1 MPNRTLVALD
11 TMGRT
16 LRDLRVSVTDR
27 SNFRCRY
34 CMPRERFGK
43 EHNFLPKSEILSYEE
58 IQKFVL
64 ACKPLGLRKVR
75 ITGGEPLLRKDLPKL
90 VRHISDLGLEVALTT
105 NGSLLKREAASL
117 AEAGLERVTISLD
130 AVDQELHSSIT
141 DSNVTVTDILDGIQ
155 DAISRG
161 LGPVKV
167 NCVVRRGVNE
177 SQIPKLVRQF
187 RGTGAIVRFIE
198 FMDVGATNGWTPGQ
212 VVPTSEI
219 LDFLSKEF
227 DLVPIMR
234 DSPSDVATRWGH
246 SDGSGE
252 IGFISSVSQP
262 FCGDCVRARLSSNGN
277 LVTCLFTSVGHDMSE
292 LIRGEE
298 DVSKL
303 TEAIKQVWTRRS
315 DMYSEER
322 SSSAYSLPRVEM
334 SYIGG

>member
-1 MPNRTLVALD
+1 MPNRTHVALD
-11 TMGRT
+11 TMGRP

-27 SNFRCRY
+27 CNFRCRY

-90 VRHISDLGLEVALTT
+90 VRYISDLELEVALTT
-105 NGSLLKREAASL
+105 NGSFLKREAARL
-117 AEAGLERVTISLD
+117 AEAGLDRVTISLD
-130 AVDQELHSSIT
+130 AVDQELHSRIT
-141 DSNVTVTDILDGIQ
+141 DSNVTVADILDGIHE
-155 DAISRG
+155 AISRG

-167 NCVVRRGVNE
+167 NCVVQRGVNE

-198 FMDVGATNGWTPGQ
+198 FMDVGGTNGWTRGQ
-212 VVPTSEI
+212 VVPTSDI
-219 LDFLSKEF
+219 LEFLSDEF
-227 DLVPIMR
+227 DLVPLMR
-234 DSPSDVATRWGH
+234 DSPSDVASRWGH

-252 IGFISSVSQP
+252 VGFISSVSQP
-262 FCGDCVRARLSSNGN
+262 FCGDCVRARLSSNGK
-277 LVTCLFTSVGHDMSE
+277 LFTCLFTSIGHDMSE
-292 LIRGEE
+292 LIRGEG
-298 DVSKL
+298 DVSDL
-303 TEAIKQVWTRRS
+303 NEAIKEVWTRRS
-315 DMYSEER
+315 DRYSEER
-322 SSSAYSLPRVEM
+322 SSDVYSLPRVEM

>member
-1 MPNRTLVALD
+1 MPNRTHVALD
-11 TMGRT
+11 TMGRP

-27 SNFRCRY
+27 CNFRCRY

-90 VRHISDLGLEVALTT
+90 VRYISDLGLEVALTT
-105 NGSLLKREAASL
+105 NGSFLKREAARL
-117 AEAGLERVTISLD
+117 AEAGLDRVTISLD
-130 AVDQELHSSIT
+130 AVDQELHSRIT
-141 DSNVTVTDILDGIQ
+141 DSNVTVADILDGIHE
-155 DAISRG
+155 AISRG

-167 NCVVRRGVNE
+167 NCVVQRGVNE

-198 FMDVGATNGWTPGQ
+198 FMDVGATNGWTRGQ

-219 LDFLSKEF
+219 LEFLSDEF
-227 DLVPIMR
+227 DLVPLMR
-234 DSPSDVATRWGH
+234 DSPSDVASRWGH

-252 IGFISSVSQP
+252 VGFISSVSQP
-262 FCGDCVRARLSSNGN
+262 FCGDCVRARLSSNGK
-277 LVTCLFTSVGHDMSE
+277 LFTCLFTSIGHDMSE
-292 LIRGEE
+292 LIRGEG
-298 DVSKL
+298 DVSNL
-303 TEAIKQVWTRRS
+303 NEAIKEVWTRRS
-315 DMYSEER
+315 DRYSEDR
-322 SSSAYSLPRVEM
+322 SSDAYSLPRVEM

>member
-1 MPNRTLVALD
+1 MPNRTHVTLD
-11 TMGRT
+11 TMGRP

-27 SNFRCRY
+27 CNFRCRY

-90 VRHISDLGLEVALTT
+90 VRYISDLGIEVALTT
-105 NGSLLKREAASL
+105 NGSFLKREAARL
-117 AEAGLERVTISLD
+117 AEAGLDRVTISLD
-130 AVDQELHSSIT
+130 AVDQELHSRIT
-141 DSNVTVTDILDGIQ
+141 DSNVTVIDIIDGIHE
-155 DAISRG
+155 AISRG

-167 NCVVRRGVNE
+167 NCVVQRGVNE
-177 SQIPKLVRQF
+177 SQITKLVRQF

-198 FMDVGATNGWTPGQ
+198 FMDVGGTNGWTRGQ

-219 LDFLSKEF
+219 LEFLSDEF
-227 DLVPIMR
+227 DLVPLMR
-234 DSPSDVATRWGH
+234 DSPSDVASRWGH

-252 IGFISSVSQP
+252 VGFISSVSQP
-262 FCGDCVRARLSSNGN
+262 FCGDCVRARLSSNGK
-277 LVTCLFTSVGHDMSE
+277 LFTCLFTSIGHDMSE
-292 LIRGEE
+292 LIRDEG
-298 DVSKL
+298 DVSNL
-303 TEAIKQVWTRRS
+303 NEAIKEVWTRRS
-315 DMYSEER
+315 DRYSEER
-322 SSSAYSLPRVEM
+322 SSDVYSLPRVEM

>member
-1 MPNRTLVALD
+1 MPNRTHVALD
-11 TMGRT
+11 TMGRP

-27 SNFRCRY
+27 CNFRCRY

-90 VRHISDLGLEVALTT
+90 VRYISDLGLEVALTT
-105 NGSLLKREAASL
+105 NGSFLKREAARL
-117 AEAGLERVTISLD
+117 AEAGLDRVTISLD
-130 AVDQELHSSIT
+130 AVDQELHSRIT
-141 DSNVTVTDILDGIQ
+141 DSNVTVADILDGIHE
-155 DAISRG
+155 AISRG

-167 NCVVRRGVNE
+167 NCVVQRGVNE

-198 FMDVGATNGWTPGQ
+198 FMDVGATNGWTRGQ

-219 LDFLSKEF
+219 LEFLSDEF
-227 DLVPIMR
+227 DLVPLMR
-234 DSPSDVATRWGH
+234 DSPSDVASRWGH

-252 IGFISSVSQP
+252 VGFISSVSQP
-262 FCGDCVRARLSSNGN
+262 FCGDCVRARLSSNGK
-277 LVTCLFTSVGHDMSE
+277 LFTCLFTSIGHDMSE
-292 LIRGEE
+292 LIRGEG
-298 DVSKL
+298 DVSDL
-303 TEAIKQVWTRRS
+303 NEAIKEVWTRRS
-315 DMYSEER
+315 DRYSEER
-322 SSSAYSLPRVEM
+322 SSDAYSLPRVEM

>member
-1 MPNRTLVALD
+1 MPNRTHVALD
-11 TMGRT
+11 TMGRP

-27 SNFRCRY
+27 CNFRCRY

-90 VRHISDLGLEVALTT
+90 VRYISDLGLEVALTT
-105 NGSLLKREAASL
+105 NGSFLKREAARL
-117 AEAGLERVTISLD
+117 AEAGLDRVTISLD
-130 AVDQELHSSIT
+130 AVDQELHSRIT
-141 DSNVTVTDILDGIQ
+141 DSNVTVADILDGIHE
-155 DAISRG
+155 AISRG

-167 NCVVRRGVNE
+167 NCVVQRGVNE

-198 FMDVGATNGWTPGQ
+198 FMDVGGTNGWTRGQ
-212 VVPTSEI
+212 VVPTSDI
-219 LDFLSKEF
+219 LEFLSDEF
-227 DLVPIMR
+227 DLVPLMR
-234 DSPSDVATRWGH
+234 DSPSDVASRWGH

-252 IGFISSVSQP
+252 VGFISSVSQP
-262 FCGDCVRARLSSNGN
+262 FCGDCVRARLSSNGK
-277 LVTCLFTSVGHDMSE
+277 LFTCLFTSIGHDMSE
-292 LIRGEE
+292 LIRGEG
-298 DVSKL
+298 DVSNL
-303 TEAIKQVWTRRS
+303 NEAIKEVWTRRS
-315 DMYSEER
+315 DRYSEDR
-322 SSSAYSLPRVEM
+322 SSDAYSLPRVEM

>member
-1 MPNRTLVALD
+1 MPNRTHVALD
-11 TMGRT
+11 TMGRP

-27 SNFRCRY
+27 CNFRCRY

-90 VRHISDLGLEVALTT
+90 VRYISDLGIEVALTT
-105 NGSLLKREAASL
+105 NGSFLKREAARL
-117 AEAGLERVTISLD
+117 AEAGLDRVTISLD
-130 AVDQELHSSIT
+130 AVDQELHSRIT
-141 DSNVTVTDILDGIQ
+141 DSNVTVADILDGIHE
-155 DAISRG
+155 AISRG

-167 NCVVRRGVNE
+167 NCVVQRGVNE

-198 FMDVGATNGWTPGQ
+198 FMDVGGTNGWTRGQ
-212 VVPTSEI
+212 VVPTSDI
-219 LDFLSKEF
+219 LEFLSDEF
-227 DLVPIMR
+227 DLVPLMR
-234 DSPSDVATRWGH
+234 DSPSDVASRWGH

-252 IGFISSVSQP
+252 VGFISSVSQP
-262 FCGDCVRARLSSNGN
+262 FCGDCVRARLSSNGK
-277 LVTCLFTSVGHDMSE
+277 LFTCLFTSIGHDMSE
-292 LIRGEE
+292 LIRGEG
-298 DVSKL
+298 DVSNL
-303 TEAIKQVWTRRS
+303 NEAIKEVWTRRS
-315 DMYSEER
+315 DRYSEDR
-322 SSSAYSLPRVEM
+322 SSDAYSLPRVEM

>member
-1 MPNRTLVALD
+1 MPNRTHVALD
-11 TMGRT
+11 TMGRP

-27 SNFRCRY
+27 CNFRCRY

-90 VRHISDLGLEVALTT
+90 VRYISDLGLEVALTT
-105 NGSLLKREAASL
+105 NGSFLKREAARL
-117 AEAGLERVTISLD
+117 AEAGLDRVTISLD
-130 AVDQELHSSIT
+130 AVDQELHSRIT
-141 DSNVTVTDILDGIQ
+141 DSNVTVADILDGIHE
-155 DAISRG
+155 AISRG

-167 NCVVRRGVNE
+167 NCVVQRGVNE

-198 FMDVGATNGWTPGQ
+198 FMDVGGTNGWTRGQ

-219 LDFLSKEF
+219 LEFLSDEF
-227 DLVPIMR
+227 DLVPLIR
-234 DSPSDVATRWGH
+234 DSPSDVASRWGH

-252 IGFISSVSQP
+252 VGFISSVSQP
-262 FCGDCVRARLSSNGN
+262 FCGDCVRARLSSNGK
-277 LVTCLFTSVGHDMSE
+277 LFTCLFTSIGHDMSE
-292 LIRGEE
+292 LIRGEG
-298 DVSKL
+298 DVSNL
-303 TEAIKQVWTRRS
+303 NEAIKEVWTRRS
-315 DMYSEER
+315 DRYSEDR
-322 SSSAYSLPRVEM
+322 SSDAYSLPRVEM

>member
-1 MPNRTLVALD
+1 MPNRTHVALD
-11 TMGRT
+11 TMGRP

-27 SNFRCRY
+27 CNFRCRY

-90 VRHISDLGLEVALTT
+90 VRYISDLGLEVALTT
-105 NGSLLKREAASL
+105 NGSFLKREAARL
-117 AEAGLERVTISLD
+117 AEAGLDRVTISLD
-130 AVDQELHSSIT
+130 AVDQELHSRIT
-141 DSNVTVTDILDGIQ
+141 DSNVTVADILDGIHE
-155 DAISRG
+155 AISRG

-167 NCVVRRGVNE
+167 NCVVQRGVNE
-177 SQIPKLVRQF
+177 SQIPKLIRQF

-198 FMDVGATNGWTPGQ
+198 FMDVGATNGWTRGQ

-219 LDFLSKEF
+219 LEFLSDEF
-227 DLVPIMR
+227 DLVPLMR
-234 DSPSDVATRWGH
+234 DSPSDVASRWGH

-252 IGFISSVSQP
+252 VGFISSVSQP
-262 FCGDCVRARLSSNGN
+262 FCGDCVRARLSSNGK
-277 LVTCLFTSVGHDMSE
+277 LFTCLFTSIGHDMSE
-292 LIRGEE
+292 LIRGEG
-298 DVSKL
+298 DVSNL
-303 TEAIKQVWTRRS
+303 NEAIKEVWTRRS
-315 DMYSEER
+315 DRYSEER
-322 SSSAYSLPRVEM
+322 SSDAYSLPRVEM

>member
-1 MPNRTLVALD
+1 MPNRTHVALD
-11 TMGRT
+11 TMGRP

-27 SNFRCRY
+27 CNFRCRY

-90 VRHISDLGLEVALTT
+90 VRYISDLGLEVALTT
-105 NGSLLKREAASL
+105 NGSFLKREAARL
-117 AEAGLERVTISLD
+117 AESGLDRVTISLD
-130 AVDQELHSSIT
+130 AVDQELHSRIT
-141 DSNVTVTDILDGIQ
+141 DSNVTVADILDGIHE
-155 DAISRG
+155 AISRG

-167 NCVVRRGVNE
+167 NCVVQRGVNE

-198 FMDVGATNGWTPGQ
+198 FMDVGGTNGWTRGQ
-212 VVPTSEI
+212 VVPTSDI
-219 LDFLSKEF
+219 LEFLSDEF
-227 DLVPIMR
+227 DLVPLMR
-234 DSPSDVATRWGH
+234 DSPSDVASRWGH

-252 IGFISSVSQP
+252 VGFISSVSQP
-262 FCGDCVRARLSSNGN
+262 FCGDCVRARLSSNGK
-277 LVTCLFTSVGHDMSE
+277 LFTCLFTSIGHDMSE
-292 LIRGEE
+292 LIRGEG
-298 DVSKL
+298 DVSNL
-303 TEAIKQVWTRRS
+303 NEAIKEVWTRRS
-315 DMYSEER
+315 DRYSEER
-322 SSSAYSLPRVEM
+322 SSDVYSLPRVEM

>member
-1 MPNRTLVALD
+1 MPNRTHVALD
-11 TMGRT
+11 TMGRP

-27 SNFRCRY
+27 CNFRCRY

-90 VRHISDLGLEVALTT
+90 VRYISDLGLEVALTT
-105 NGSLLKREAASL
+105 NGSFLKREAARL
-117 AEAGLERVTISLD
+117 AEAGLDRVTISLD
-130 AVDQELHSSIT
+130 AVDQELHSRIT
-141 DSNVTVTDILDGIQ
+141 DSNVTVADILDGIHE
-155 DAISRG
+155 AISRG

-167 NCVVRRGVNE
+167 NCVVQRGVNE

-198 FMDVGATNGWTPGQ
+198 FMDVGGTNGWTRGQ
-212 VVPTSEI
+212 VVPTSDI
-219 LDFLSKEF
+219 LEFLSDEF
-227 DLVPIMR
+227 DLVPLMR
-234 DSPSDVATRWGH
+234 DSPSDVASRWGH

-252 IGFISSVSQP
+252 VGFISSVSQP
-262 FCGDCVRARLSSNGN
+262 FCGDCVRARLSSNGK
-277 LVTCLFTSVGHDMSE
+277 LFTCLFTSIGHDMSE
-292 LIRGEE
+292 LIRGEG
-298 DVSKL
+298 DVSDL
-303 TEAIKQVWTRRS
+303 NEAIKEVWIRRS
-315 DMYSEER
+315 DRYSEER
-322 SSSAYSLPRVEM
+322 SSDVYSLPRVEM